1 MVVTEDELVALT
13 RDLVEVPSHEAAGE
27 RQAGDHVESWLRTE
41 TDANVRRDDHGNV
54 FGRRTG
60 VDDGPTLALV
70 GHHDVV
76 PPAEAQVTD
85 GGDRLTFEADDERLY
100 GRGTADMKGALAA
113 AMLAFRDA
121 DPATDLVIAS
131 FVAEEQGGLGAQAA
145 VEAGFAPDHAVVAEG
160 STGYSAPGVTD
171 VAVAHRG
178 RRAVTVEA
186 SGEAGHASEPNTGPN
201 AIDRACDAIS
211 ELRAV
216 DPPETTVLGH
226 AMTGLLTV
234 TGVEGGSAWNV
245 VPEHCEVTVDER
257 TVPGARA
264 DLGRVE
270 GVAGV
275 STRVDQDLPPM
286 ACSEPALADATL
298 AAARAE
304 GDGDGTPSEVVKPH
318 ATDAGRLAAAGTACV
333 VCGPAEPGE
342 AHTADESVSVA
353 VLARCRRIY
362 RRVAERER
370 TG

>member
-1 MVVTEDELVALT
+1 MTEDELVALT
-13 RDLVEVPSHEAAGE
+13 RDLVTTPSHEAAGE
-27 RQAGDHVESWLRTE
+27 REAGDVVERWLRAE
-41 TDANVRRDDHGNV
+41 TDADVRRDDHGNA
-54 FGRRTG
+54 FARRAG
-60 VDDGPTLALV
+60 GPGPTLALV

-76 PPAEAQVTD
+76 PPAEAQVAED
-85 GGDRLTFEADDERLY
+85 GRLTFADDGERLH

-121 DPATDLVIAS
+121 DPATDLVLAS

-145 VEAGFAPDHAVVAEG
+145 VEEGFAPDHAVVAEG

-186 SGEAGHASEPNTGPN
+186 SGEAGHASEPGAGAN
-201 AIDRACDAIS
+201 AVYRACDAVS

-226 AMTGLLTV
+226 PMAGLLTV
-234 TGVEGGSAWNV
+234 TGVEGGEAWNV

-270 GVAGV
+270 AVEGV

-286 ACSEPALADATL
+286 ACSDPALADAAL

-304 GDGDGTPSEVVKPH
+304 QDGTPEQVIKPH

-342 AHTADESVSVA
+342 AHTADESVSIA
-353 VLARCRRIY
+353 VLERCRRIY
-362 RRVAERER
+362 RAVAERER
-370 TG
+370 GG

>member
-41 TDANVRRDDHGNV
+41 TDANVRRDNHGNV
-54 FGRRTG
+54 FGRRTS
-60 VDDGPTLALV
+60 VDGGPTLALV

-76 PPAEAQVTD
+76 PPAEAHVTD
-85 GGDRLTFEADDERLY
+85 GGNRLTFEADGERLY

-121 DPATDLVIAS
+121 DPATDLVFAS

-145 VEAGFAPDHAVVAEG
+145 VEAGFAPDQAIVAEG
-160 STGYSAPGVTD
+160 STGYSAPDVTD

-201 AIDRACDAIS
+201 AIDRACDAIA

-226 AMTGLLTV
+226 TMTGLLTV

-245 VPEHCEVTVDER
+245 VPKHCEVTVDER

-264 DLGRVE
+264 NLRRVK

-304 GDGDGTPSEVVKPH
+304 GGGDGTPSKIVKPH
-318 ATDAGRLAAAGTACV
+318 ATDAGRLATAGTACV

-362 RRVAERER
+362 RRVAERKR